1 MKKTYTVTGLTIIIS
16 LVALYIFVKLSSK
29 DESVELDFAT
39 AMKGSLEIAVT
50 GTGELIPEKMVDIRG
65 PRLVQ
70 YRNIRMSGV
79 KITDIIPEGSKV
91 REGDYIATLDRTNFD
106 NNLKDELAA
115 LDVLKRDVEM
125 KILDTA
131 VALGVLRDE
140 IRNQAFT
147 VDEARITLER
157 SQYEP
162 PATIRRTELELDR
175 ATRLL
180 EQKKKNYLL
189 KRQQTIADIE
199 NVTVNLNIQQ
209 RKVDDL
215 TEILSKFVITAPS
228 DGLLIYKTDR
238 SGVKI
243 KTGSTLD
250 PFDPVV
256 ATLPDLSS
264 MLSKMHVSEVEVNK
278 VKPGLP
284 VLITLDALQDAQL
297 TGSVVSIANIGEQL
311 PNSDSKMFEVL
322 IRVNENDPRL
332 MPSMTT
338 TNKVIVQTF
347 LNVTFVPIESIH
359 TGEDSIPFVYTKSG
373 TKNVIIPGESNDK
386 NTIIEKGIEPGT
398 TVWLRT
404 PDDPSEFK
412 LTGRDLIPLIRE
424 RNRSIALS
432 GH

>member
-1 MKKTYTVTGLTIIIS
+1 MKKTYTITGLTIVLS
-16 LVALYIFVKLSSK
+16 LIALYIFIKLTSR
-29 DESVELDFAT
+29 DETEELDFAI
-39 AMKGSLEIAVT
+39 ALKGSLEIVVS
-50 GTGELIPEKMVDIRG
+50 GTGELIPERMVDIMG
-65 PRLVQ
+65 PKLIQ
-70 YRNIRMSGV
+70 YRNIRMAGV

-91 REGDYIATLDRTNFD
+91 KQGDYIATLDRTNFD

-115 LDVLKRDVEM
+115 LDVLKTEVEM

-131 VALGVLRDE
+131 VTLGTMRDE
-140 IRNQAFT
+140 IRNQTFA
-147 VDEARITLER
+147 VEEARLILER
-157 SQYEP
+157 SMYEP
-162 PATIRRTELELDR
+162 PATIRKAELDLDR
-175 ATRLL
+175 GARLL

-189 KRQQTIADIE
+189 KRQQTIADIK

-209 RKVDDL
+209 RKVDEL
-215 TEILSKFVITAPS
+215 NEILSGFVITAPS

-250 PFDPVV
+250 PFNPIV

-264 MLSKMHVSEVEVNK
+264 MFSKMHVSEVEVNK
-278 VKPGLP
+278 VRPGLP
-284 VLITLDALQDAQL
+284 VQITLDALADASL

-322 IRVNENDPRL
+322 IRVNEADPRL

-338 TNKVIVQTF
+338 TNRVIVETF

-359 TGEDSIPFVYTKSG
+359 AGEDSIPFVYTKSG

-386 NTIIEKGIEPGT
+386 NTIIEKGIEAGT
-398 TVWLRT
+398 AVWLRT
-404 PDDPSEFK
+404 PDDPSDFK
-412 LTGRDLIPLIRE
+412 LTGRDLIPLIQGKNRE
-424 RNRSIALS
+424 IALE